1 MAREPFQLL
10 YVSTPEELEEQI
22 RQVRKTFRLTQG
34 GIAAMPSIA
43 QRARQGTTYDLFR
56 LLIASDYLLSVVST
70 RPSGEESAFL
80 FDDDRDDGSRPHL
93 PYAITVV
100 EMGKTLRGIRKS
112 QKRTQKQI
120 AEEGV
125 SLYAI
130 SRIER
135 GRESSLSNLFQ
146 LLRIID
152 RRLCL
157 SNPRLTLEEIQTQ
170 MAEKICRAL
179 RGRPRR

>member
-10 YVSTPEELEEQI
+10 YASTPEELEEQI
-22 RQVRKTFRLTQG
+22 RQIRKTFRLSV
-34 GIAAMPSIA
+34 AAMPSIA
-43 QRARQGTTYDLFR
+43 QRGRQGTTYDLFR
-56 LLIASDYLLSVVST
+56 LLMASDYLLSVVST

-80 FDDDRDDGSRPHL
+80 FDDDRGDNSRPHL
-93 PYAITVV
+93 PYEITVV
-100 EMGKTLRGIRKS
+100 EMGKTLRDIRKS
-112 QKRTQKQI
+112 QKHTQKQI

-146 LLRIID
+146 LLKIID
-152 RRLCL
+152 RRLCF
-157 SNPRLTLEEIQTQ
+157 SNPRLTPEEIQT
-170 MAEKICRAL
+170 L
-179 RGRPRR
+179 FTD